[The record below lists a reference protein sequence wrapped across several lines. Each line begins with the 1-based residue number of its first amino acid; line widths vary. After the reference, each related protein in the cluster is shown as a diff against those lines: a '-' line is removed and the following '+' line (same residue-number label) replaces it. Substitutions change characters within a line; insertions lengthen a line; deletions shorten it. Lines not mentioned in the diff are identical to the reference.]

1 LIPAVSSEPTLS
13 QEPGRKRPWW
23 QLPLQL
29 VASGLVL
36 LLLLREADPTAV
48 WGALVGASVP
58 FLVLAT
64 VLKVGSVSLHELRLW
79 LALKPYKQLPIGPVF
94 GIGYLG
100 GLLNVVLPAR
110 AGDLLAIGLLK
121 RELDVP
127 GPAALAAVGLT
138 GFFEAAVFGVFL
150 LCVMG
155 FGATQWEV
163 LLGTAQTMKAM
174 GTLTALTLGAVF
186 GSAVLVLVARKLS
199 ATPQEAEPK
208 PGILSLIR
216 ESILR
221 TGQGLSAWGPLAA
234 NLGLA
239 AVQVVLVVGSFWA
252 LLPALGLTV
261 AYPLLAACGVIAIG
275 AMAAIVLP
283 PGLVAGQAA
292 SAVFVLGFFG
302 VSEAEAIAFTALSWV
317 SNTVPPLVTG
327 IGPLVS
333 RLGRVRE
340 ILGRG

>member
-1 LIPAVSSEPTLS
+1 MLF
-13 QEPGRKRPWW
+13 
-23 QLPLQL
+23 
-29 VASGLVL
+29 
-36 LLLLREADPTAV
+36 LLLREADPQAV
-48 WGALVGASVP
+48 WGAIQGASLP

-64 VLKVGSVSLHELRLW
+64 VLKILGVSLHELRLW
-79 LALKPYKQLPIGPVF
+79 LALKPYKKVPLLPVF
-94 GIGYLG
+94 GIGYLA
-100 GLLNVVLPAR
+100 GLLNVVLPLR
-110 AGDLLAIGLLK
+110 GGDLLAIGLLK

-127 GPAALAAVGLT
+127 APAALAAVGLT

-150 LCVMG
+150 LGVMA
-155 FGATQWEV
+155 FGATQWEA
-163 LLGTAQTMKAM
+163 LLGAAQTFQAM

-186 GSAVLVLVARKLS
+186 GSAVLVLIARRLS
-199 ATPQEAEPK
+199 AKPEAGPPK

-216 ESILR
+216 ESIVR
-221 TGQGLSAWGPLAA
+221 TGEGLSAWGPLAA

-239 AVQVVLVVGSFWA
+239 ALQVVLVVASFWA
-252 LLPALGLTV
+252 LLPALGLSV
-261 AYPLLAACGVIAIG
+261 AYPVLATCGVIAIG

-283 PGLVAGQAA
+283 PGLGAGQAA
-292 SAVFVLGFFG
+292 AAVFVLGFFG

-327 IGPLVS
+327 IVPLVG